1 MTDFCFAWPDELKEM
16 HRVYCRALYRM
27 KNLEAYIER
36 VTPYEFDAVMDELE
50 QVKEQVQVL
59 AIRFEQARRKWEWA
73 NLSPCMAQSRET
85 AE

>member
-16 HRVYCRALYRM
+16 HRVYYRALCRM

-50 QVKEQVQVL
+50 QAQKQVQAL
-59 AIRFEQARRKWEWA
+59 AIQFEKARRAWDWA
-73 NLSPCMAQSRET
+73 NRPPCMT
-85 AE
+85 